1 MIYNY
6 VFVGFNSHVKF
17 DCTLFNIFLVIF
29 VVFNVRVDCESL
41 VNICEESEVRNWLAT
56 DSWVDNPQKV
66 M

>member
-41 VNICEESEVRNWLAT
+41 VNICEESEVR
-56 DSWVDNPQKV
+56 D
-66 M
+66 